1 MGVIVESCKQHV
13 HCCNKQSRRI
23 ETETEEYTES
33 ISSSINQQT
42 ENDIE
47 ENTSRKIPNNIIN
60 INDLVMEYE
69 TSPWIYYR
77 ELVTLGSGTYGTV
90 KKVCLIKNP
99 LTIRAMKIIPKENIM
114 ESVDNSKLTDE
125 IEILKKVDHP
135 NIMKIYESFM
145 DKDNFYIISDFCD
158 QGHLLGKL
166 EKLGKMNEIVVKFI
180 MDQIFNAVAYLHSRN
195 ILHGDIKLENVLLY
209 TASKNKGRRFT
220 SINIDISHII
230 ELQQEINRANS
241 VTKRSKNI
249 VNDML
254 NYEVKLIDF
263 GCSKYFVN
271 KKKKH
276 QKLSGIIGTSLYCS
290 PEVVDDL
297 YDEKCDEWSCGV
309 LMYILLCGEPPFQG
323 NSEEEIFKKI
333 KKCQYS
339 FKPKEFDNVSN
350 SCKDLIRKLLEP
362 KKRRRIKAS
371 DALRHPFFTE
381 FFNPSKAMTE
391 NKDLNVLKSLINY
404 KKPTSKFHETI
415 YAFLCNNYISIDEEK
430 KLRAVFRYIDKEEKN
445 AFTKDD
451 LKKSFKEINIDLS
464 DELLNNVFLLLD
476 SNKNDIIEYQEF
488 LRATCDKNTLL
499 TENNLKNTF
508 LAISG
513 GKEKEF
519 ISSNDIKKFIFH
531 NSNIKE
537 EVFSKYLDQFG
548 MKKDDKIDFGQF
560 CDMIKNDKKLNEK
573 ENNEEDNK
581 EEINSEED
589 NKEEIN
595 NKINNK
601 EEINKEAINKEIDNK
616 QKYNKNNFYGIK
628 FNEINNFKIN
638 KIKRNSMISLKKIP
652 SIIEEEEYTTE

>member
-13 HCCNKQSRRI
+13 HCCNKDSRRI

-33 ISSSINQQT
+33 ISSSMNQQT
-42 ENDIE
+42 DNDIE

-166 EKLGKMNEIVVKFI
+166 EKLGRMNEIVVKFI
-180 MDQIFNAVAYLHSRN
+180 MDQILNAVAYLHSRN

-209 TASKNKGRRFT
+209 TASQQNKGRRFT
-220 SINIDISHII
+220 SINLDISHII
-230 ELQQEINRANS
+230 ELQKEINRANS
-241 VTKRSKNI
+241 VTTKRSRNY

-323 NSEEEIFKKI
+323 NSEEEIFRKI

-339 FKPKEFDNVSN
+339 FKPKEFDEVSKN
-350 SCKDLIRKLLEP
+350 CKDLIRKLLEP

-391 NKDLNVLKSLINY
+391 NKDLNVLKTLINY
-404 KKPTSKFHETI
+404 KKPTSQFHETI

-445 AFTKDD
+445 SLTKND
-451 LKKSFKEINIDLS
+451 LRESFKEINIDLNE
-464 DELLNNVFLLLD
+464 ELLNNVFLLLD
-476 SNKNDIIEYQEF
+476 SNRNDIIEYQEF
-488 LRATCDKNTLL
+488 LRATCDKNSLL

-513 GKEKEF
+513 GKEKQF
-519 ISSNDIKKFIFH
+519 INSNDIKKFIFH

-537 EVFSKYLDQFG
+537 EVFIKYLAQFG
-548 MKKDDKIDFGQF
+548 MKKDDKIDFEQF
-560 CDMIKNDKKLNEK
+560 CDIIKNDKKLNNKESK
-573 ENNEEDNK
+573 EENKNEENNKEENKKEENNKEEDNK
-581 EEINSEED
+581 EKI
-589 NKEEIN
+589 NKEKY
-595 NKINNK
+595 NKINFN
-601 EEINKEAINKEIDNK
+601 A
-616 QKYNKNNFYGIK
+616 FK
-628 FNEINNFKIN
+628 FNEINNFKLYQ
-638 KIKRNSMISLKKIP
+638 IKRNSMACLQKIP
-652 SIIEEEEYTTE
+652 TIKEEEEYTSE